1 MIKTVEKKYWNCNN
15 TNMLLARKFFLD
27 TKRINWVKWVKM
39 PGATAIFSV
48 YREKPPN
55 SGQALNK
62 EQNVYSQMWQFLLN
76 YLPIVATS

>member
-1 MIKTVEKKYWNCNN
+1 
-15 TNMLLARKFFLD
+15 MLLARKFFLD

-55 SGQALNK
+55 SGHALNK
-62 EQNVYSQMWQFLLN
+62 EQNVYSQM
-76 YLPIVATS
+76 